1 MFTVKQIVELKAEGF
16 SMAEIATLQGSG
28 ASAAEQSTAPSA
40 TTVEM
45 IGGASAPT
53 KTAKAVDPFS
63 GPKGTLE
70 CDVCVAN
77 AGEEVSSLLDEIV
90 DADTEIK
97 SLKAEVKFL
106 QGIIDRINA
115 FEIKRILDSNSYLG

>member
-1 MFTVKQIVELKAEGF
+1 MVFKPENSIPVGDADALQIEVE
-16 SMAEIATLQGSG
+16 I
-28 ASAAEQSTAPSA
+28 
-40 TTVEM
+40 EM
-45 IGGASAPT
+45 S
-53 KTAKAVDPFS
+53 
-63 GPKGTLE
+63 E

>member
-1 MFTVKQIVELKAEGF
+1 MVFKPENSIPVGDADELQLGVE
-16 SMAEIATLQGSG
+16 
-28 ASAAEQSTAPSA
+28 
-40 TTVEM
+40 V
-45 IGGASAPT
+45 
-53 KTAKAVDPFS
+53 
-63 GPKGTLE
+63 
-70 CDVCVAN
+70 
-77 AGEEVSSLLDEIV
+77 GEEISSLLDEIV